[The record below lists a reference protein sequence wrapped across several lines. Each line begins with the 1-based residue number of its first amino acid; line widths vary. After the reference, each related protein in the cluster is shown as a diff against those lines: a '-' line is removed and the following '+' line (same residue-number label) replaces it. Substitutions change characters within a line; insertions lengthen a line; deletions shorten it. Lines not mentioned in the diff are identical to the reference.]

1 MLLVSR
7 FSQAGDRKFAGAA
20 RARLDRVAGS
30 QVDPI
35 VATKFWHS
43 DCVSACRAPSPM
55 RVVVN
60 GAELRM
66 HSAKKFVSVINDAN
80 FSSCTRVKRVSG

>member
-7 FSQAGDRKFAGAA
+7 LSQAGDRKSAGAA
-20 RARLDRVAGS
+20 RAWLGRVAGS

-55 RVVVN
+55 RAVVN
-60 GAELRM
+60 EAELRM
-66 HSAKKFVSVINDAN
+66 HSAKIIRVRDQRREFFFVHA
-80 FSSCTRVKRVSG
+80 R